1 MKQQKNMEIKNYTKE
16 TYFKDIEVGDCFL
29 AFAGKSRDVFIKIEK
44 VKAYGKIW
52 VAIRLKDGTFWPF
65 QDYSN
70 VKKVKV
76 ILAYKEV

>member
-1 MKQQKNMEIKNYTKE
+1 MEIKDFTQK
-16 TYFKDIEVGDCFL
+16 TYFKDIDVGDCFL
-29 AFAGKSRDVFIKIEK
+29 AFTGKSRDVFIKIEK
-44 VKAYGKIW
+44 VKVYGKTW